1 MGRALRRGG
10 CGIFTVPL
18 FWHLHE
24 APRDFY
30 RYTTFGLEYLFG
42 KNGFE
47 IMELRALS
55 GFCVTFGQKL
65 VYFLQRFRRGY
76 VLNGL
81 VVILGASIQG
91 LAYFLNRLDHSY
103 DFTWMYLVIVRKR
116 DVNDLRSS
124 VN

>member
-1 MGRALRRGG
+1 MGRILRKGG
-10 CGIFTVPL
+10 HGIFTVPL

-30 RYTTFGLEYLFG
+30 RYTKFGLEYLFG

-55 GFCVTFGQKL
+55 GFCVTFGQEL

-81 VVILGASIQG
+81 VVTLGASIQG